1 MRALFFAFITYGE
14 SFLQN
19 FIMLSER
26 EQLSDYDIV
35 LSERFIIFS
44 FYCNLWKGIENLK
57 IRKMFLNQT

>member
-44 FYCNLWKGIENLK
+44 FYCNLWKGKFKNP
-57 IRKMFLNQT
+57 